1 MLLKVK
7 NLSKSFNT
15 RKKKITAVDNLSF
28 EISEGKITAFL
39 GFNGAGKTTSLKA
52 ILNLLVPYKGE
63 IYFDDKLLKDDFTPL
78 LKQTGVVLESARNIF
93 FALTSMENFAY

>member
-28 EISEGKITAFL
+28 EIPEGKITAFL
-39 GFNGAGKTTSLKA
+39 GLELFEKLK
-52 ILNLLVPYKGE
+52 
-63 IYFDDKLLKDDFTPL
+63 
-78 LKQTGVVLESARNIF
+78 
-93 FALTSMENFAY
+93 

>member
-28 EISEGKITAFL
+28 EIPEGKITAFL

-52 ILNLLVPYKGE
+52 ILNLLVPDKG
-63 IYFDDKLLKDDFTPL
+63 
-78 LKQTGVVLESARNIF
+78 
-93 FALTSMENFAY
+93 